1 MAKSRGRTGPV
12 GLNRLTNMTQ
22 TIVLLSADTPADPV
36 RPGFSRR
43 IVQTSQLMT
52 VVLDIDNGPWDT
64 PDPFHSHP
72 HEQITYIAEGE
83 LLFLTEGEE
92 TRKLVAGD
100 LFAVPSGIP
109 HAIQLLSQRA
119 RLIDTFH
126 PIREDFLTSPGLL
139 PKDGGR

>member
-1 MAKSRGRTGPV
+1 MA
-12 GLNRLTNMTQ
+12 Q
-22 TIVLLSADTPADPV
+22 TTVVLAAHTPADPF

-52 VVLDIDNGPWDT
+52 VVLDIDNGPWDG

-83 LLFLTEGEE
+83 VLFLAEGEE
-92 TRKLVAGD
+92 TRRLTAGD

-109 HAIQLLSQRA
+109 HAIQLLSPRA

-126 PIREDFLTSPGLL
+126 PIRQDFLS
-139 PKDGGR
+139 K

>member
-1 MAKSRGRTGPV
+1 V
-12 GLNRLTNMTQ
+12 GVNRLVNMAQ
-22 TIVLLSADTPADPV
+22 TTVLLSAHTPADQF

-43 IVQTSQLMT
+43 IIQTSQLMT
-52 VVLDIDNGPWDT
+52 VVLDIDNGPWDA

-83 LLFLTEGEE
+83 VLFVTEGAEGGE

-109 HAIQLLSQRA
+109 HSIQLLSQRA
-119 RLIDTFH
+119 RRIDTFH
-126 PIREDFLTSPGLL
+126 PIREDFLT
-139 PKDGGR
+139 K

>member
-1 MAKSRGRTGPV
+1 MGV
-12 GLNRLTNMTQ
+12 NRLANMTP
-22 TIVLLSADTPADPV
+22 TTVLLSAQTPADPF

-52 VVLDIDNGPWDT
+52 VVLDIDNGPWDA
-64 PDPFHSHP
+64 PDPLHSHP

-83 LLFLTEGEE
+83 VLFVTEGAEGEE

-109 HAIQLLSQRA
+109 HSIQLLSQRA

-126 PIREDFLTSPGLL
+126 PIREDFLT
-139 PKDGGR
+139 K